1 MKGKHVYI
9 ENGGC
14 IRRQLDLETIQT
26 YLQANG
32 YELVDHPRKAGCIL
46 VSTCAF
52 KKKEEDRSYQRLKTL
67 QAYPAR
73 ILALGCL
80 PDIAPERFESLG
92 NIGKIAPKELRAIDD
107 FFVHDKLSFTEIAD
121 SPVLTGNEGGLVSS
135 LKKSAYNSWNIRNSL
150 ATDDLA
156 MAWERLKRRLK
167 SADKKYH
174 LFVCRGCQGLCSYC
188 AVRRAIGPIRSK
200 PIAQVV
206 EQLRE
211 GYQKGYRHFP
221 ILGDDPGCYGLDI
234 GTDFPSLL
242 GQLLTEASRLG
253 IRHGQSPVFH
263 IHDIH
268 PKFVIR
274 YQDELARLSAARAC
288 QSILLPLQSGS
299 DRILQLMEREH
310 TVSDL
315 VAAVQAMRKA
325 RPDLELTTQIIVGFP
340 SETEED
346 FRASLRAVH
355 DAQYSA
361 VVVFPYHDKTGTNAA
376 ELHPKTPEKIIR
388 KRKKAALRFF
398 RDHGIKAYPNR
409 P

>member
-1 MKGKHVYI
+1 MKGKYVYI
-9 ENGGC
+9 ESGGC
-14 IRRQLDLETIQT
+14 TRRQLDLKTVQT

-32 YELVDHPRKAGCIL
+32 YEMVSHPRMADCIL

-52 KKKEEDRSYQRLKTL
+52 KKKEEDQSYERLRAL

-73 ILALGCL
+73 MLALGCL
-80 PDIAPERFESLG
+80 PDIAPQRFEDLG
-92 NIGKIAPKELRAIDD
+92 DMIKIAPKELHTIDD
-107 FFVHDKLSFTEIAD
+107 FFEHDKLSFAEVAE
-121 SPVLTGNEGGLVSS
+121 SHVLAGEAGGVLQSI
-135 LKKSAYNSWNIRNSL
+135 KKRLNNSWHIRNSL
-150 ATDDLA
+150 AADDLV

-167 SADKKYH
+167 SSVKEYH

-188 AVRRAIGPIRSK
+188 AIRRAIGPVRSK
-200 PIAQVV
+200 PIAQII
-206 EQLRE
+206 EELRE

-234 GTDFPSLL
+234 GTDFPTLL
-242 GQLLTEASRLG
+242 GELLTEASRLG
-253 IRHGQSPVFH
+253 TRHGASPAFH

-288 QSILLPLQSGS
+288 QSILLPIQSGS

-315 VAAVQAMRKA
+315 IAAVQTMRQA
-325 RPDLELTTQIIVGFP
+325 RQDLELTTQIIVGFP
-340 SETEED
+340 TETEDD
-346 FRASLRAVH
+346 FHASLRAVR
-355 DAQYSA
+355 DARYST

-376 ELHPKTPEKIIR
+376 ALHPKTPEKTIR
-388 KRKKAALRFF
+388 KRKKAAFQFF
-398 RDHGIKAYPNR
+398 RDNGIKAYPNC